1 MIHGWLEEFLG
12 YQKEQ
17 KILTSLEQDTHKSYL
32 QNSQNNLHNMEIIQY
47 KIVLCIF
54 LTRSKIN
61 VIQIRIIE
69 KENHVNQGI
78 TV

>member
-1 MIHGWLEEFLG
+1 MHGWLEELLG

-32 QNSQNNLHNMEIIQY
+32 QNSQNCQNNLHNTEIIQ
-47 KIVLCIF
+47 F
-54 LTRSKIN
+54 FWT
-61 VIQIRIIE
+61 IRIIE
-69 KENHVNQGI
+69 KGNHVNQGI